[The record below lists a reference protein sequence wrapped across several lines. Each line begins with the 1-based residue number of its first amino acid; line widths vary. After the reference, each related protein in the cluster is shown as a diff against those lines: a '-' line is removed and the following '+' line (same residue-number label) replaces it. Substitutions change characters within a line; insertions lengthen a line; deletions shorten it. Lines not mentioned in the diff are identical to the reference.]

1 MKKIFAV
8 IILFFALFFILKL
21 TLKSSDANVE
31 FVYMGKIYTTEKGDS
46 VVRYNE
52 SVSKEDEELVKSAEY
67 TFKSL
72 RPILFNMY
80 GEQRIKE
87 EYPLKL
93 TLYDDSVWHIE
104 GTLNSGKGGTVSASI
119 NRRTGQIIYITHYK

>member
-1 MKKIFAV
+1 MKKKFVV
-8 IILFFALFFILKL
+8 IILFSALFFVLKL
-21 TLKSSDANVE
+21 TLKSSNANVE
-31 FVYMGKIYTTEKGDS
+31 FVYIGKIYTTEKGDS

-52 SVSKEDEELVKSAEY
+52 SVSQDDEELIRNAEY
-67 TFKSL
+67 TFKLLS
-72 RPILFNMY
+72 PILFNMY

-104 GTLNSGKGGTVSASI
+104 GTLKSSKGGTVSASI
-119 NRRTGQIIYITHYK
+119 NKKTGKIIYITHYK

>member
-1 MKKIFAV
+1 MKIIALIIFF
-8 IILFFALFFILKL
+8 LALFFILKL
-21 TLKSSDANVE
+21 TLKSSNVE
-31 FVYMGKIYTTEKGDS
+31 FVYVGKIYTTEKGES

-52 SVSKEDEELVKSAEY
+52 SVSHEDEELIKSAEY
-67 TFKSL
+67 TFKSVS
-72 RPILFNMY
+72 PILFNMY

-104 GTLNSGKGGTVSASI
+104 GTLKSSKGGTVSASI
-119 NRRTGQIIYITHYK
+119 NKRTGQIIYITHYK